1 MAKTRDLLVRFL
13 GENKGLKSA
22 AGQAESSVKG
32 FSDRMR
38 SVGDSMLKA
47 DGISGKFRA
56 GLGGLKAEFG
66 SAAGSGALLAGGVAA
81 AATVAAKCVT
91 AFQDLG
97 LKIGK
102 FRDATGTTAEE
113 ASRFVEVFEDL
124 GVGADAG
131 ATAIGKMEKVLGA
144 NAQAFAQYGVEVVR
158 AKDGTMDATATFVA
172 AVDALSRIEDPAKRA
187 EAASKIFGKSWQ
199 DLGEI
204 IDGGAPKIK
213 AALDGVSKA
222 KVFDGGDIDKAREL
236 RDAMD
241 RIRDAGESLMLTVGK
256 NLAPAI
262 ASLADNLGAVMEVAG
277 PVLSFFGK
285 LSSTVRSA
293 QAEAVKTLKVAF
305 AELGD
310 WLSEEFDLKAAG
322 ESMADGASAVVD
334 GVADVVDKAGDKV
347 AGLADKMF
355 GPGAAAKVKG
365 LAAEIS
371 EDVRGAADAIDGIGE
386 SAPAIDSTT
395 AAMQRF
401 LDAGGSVDS
410 TSAAMQRYTETTG
423 RAAAEA
429 DRAEGA
435 MWRQIAAMDEEAAA
449 AKRAEDAQ
457 RQLMSAML
465 EMLNSDLAVEAS
477 HRRMGEAMSAAAKAA
492 TDPKVSLEQLVDAQ
506 LAARDAALSN
516 AEAMVRQANDQ
527 ATANGQT
534 LTAAQQMDVWR
545 RAMYGA
551 ALAAGPGGLA
561 DAIGELITKYGMLPD
576 DPKTLKVTADTSDA
590 EAKISNLRDV
600 SEESKRQSIVKKVD
614 VDTSPAQQSIADLT
628 AAADAYARSN
638 PTTTV
643 AVDTAPA
650 MAGFAAVGERAR
662 EVGAMAPVIRVDV
675 DTSPAAAKLAALKAQ
690 IASVTSQI
698 AALRA
703 GSGAQT

>member
-222 KVFDGGDIDKAREL
+222 KVFDDGDIDKAREL

-256 NLAPAI
+256 DLAPAI

-285 LSSTVRSA
+285 LPTVLSA
-293 QAEAVKTLKVAF
+293 AVGAVKTLKGAF
-305 AELGD
+305 AGLGD
-310 WLSEEFDLKAAG
+310 WLSEEFDLKAVG

-334 GVADVVDKAGDKV
+334 GVAGVVDKAGGWV

-355 GPGAAAKVKG
+355 GSGAAAKVKG

>member
-1 MAKTRDLLVRFL
+1 VAKPRDLLVRFL

-222 KVFDGGDIDKAREL
+222 KVFDDGDIDKAREL

-256 NLAPAI
+256 DLAPAI

-285 LSSTVRSA
+285 LPTVLSA
-293 QAEAVKTLKVAF
+293 AVGAVKTLKGAF

-355 GPGAAAKVKG
+355 GSGAAAKVKG